1 MPRQTRRPGQ
11 GPLGRVFNRIVGASD
26 TATDTGD
33 MAFNQKQLQNYVDK
47 HLQFAEGEWF
57 RGKKLSGAS
66 QGLIEKLDKSGDGMV
81 TWTEFQAFR
90 TEILA
95 TMVPSLQEEATPEQV
110 EEAAGNT
117 FEEVDQDADGQV
129 GLEEAKDNANE
140 ALPAETEHKDLIA
153 QLGARLVLDA
163 VDTDNRDQK
172 VANRRVS
179 RSEWVTAA
187 QELKKSP

>member
-66 QGLIEKLDKSGDGMV
+66 EGLIEKLDKTGDGMV

-90 TEILA
+90 TEILS
-95 TMVPSLQEEATPEQV
+95 TMAPGLAEEATPELV
-110 EEAAGNT
+110 EEAAGDT